1 MKTISQIIKN
11 KEIRNKILFTLICI
25 AIFRIGATIPL
36 PVLKVD
42 AMKEML
48 EMNAFFSMYE
58 MFSGGT
64 FAQLSLFTLGIT
76 PYITASIV
84 INLLTYVLP
93 TLEELSQE
101 GEMGRKKIKK
111 YTVQLGLLI
120 ATIQGIGFTE
130 VYFKPYLIN
139 NSLALKAITVG
150 VLVFGVYLLTII
162 DTKIEKH
169 GIGRGASVIICA
181 SILSKLPQSFYSIGS
196 LVKSNEIN
204 ITSLTCVAIGLFLL
218 IALVIQVQEATRKV
232 KINYAKHSAIEEV
245 RSERSYLPLKLNQSS
260 ITPVIFAQTL
270 LTFPQMIAMLI
281 PNDTTNKVVEIIQSN
296 VIVFNVLLAVLIIFF
311 NYFYTTLAFDTDKIA
326 ENLKKAHGFI
336 DEVRP
341 GKDTANYLRDIMNKL
356 MIIGNMFLI
365 FVALI
370 PTAVNAVIPVGMALM
385 GTSLLIVTSTSMDII
400 KQIKAQISS
409 GQDRLFFNI

>member
-281 PNDTTNKVVEIIQSN
+281 PNDTTNKVVEVIQSN

-370 PTAVNAVIPVGMALM
+370 PTAVNSVIPVGMALM